1 MMIAK
6 ADSGENRDCGRRGP
20 YTKVSITDPFRSQNF
35 PQVLWSNLRVLGM
48 LNSPFGPAMAK
59 RSVCMRPVES
69 NMVFGGFE
77 PAVFHDTVSNDAS
90 VEELLSFERM
100 LADLSAR
107 FANVSAEKVEFEI
120 QLAQMTL
127 RQFLGFDRCSFGE
140 FNQDGS
146 ISVISSSANGD
157 VGPLPIGPFVP
168 HLPWYLSK
176 LLAGERVAFQNVG
189 DELPSEAVI
198 EAEYWRDLGLHSLL
212 SIPFRIGGRIVGA
225 IAFAAF
231 RETRAWP
238 DDLITRLKLVGEVF
252 AQAIARKREQEK
264 LVAAMAEIKVLK
276 DRLEQENSYLQHA
289 ALIRPPQGL
298 TSRSPRFL
306 SVIEEAMQVAHTGS
320 TVLLLG
326 ETGSGKEVLAQ
337 AIHDASARKDRPMIK
352 VNCAALPASLIES
365 ELFGREKGAFTGAL
379 ARQPGRFE
387 IADGSTIFLDEVG
400 ELPIELQPKLL
411 RVLQEGEF
419 ERLGSTKT
427 IRVDARVIAASNR
440 PLAQAVKEGKF
451 REDLFYRLDVFPI
464 EVPPLRERRE
474 DIPLLSWTFVKE
486 FSNSMGKRIEEI
498 ADESMSVLQ
507 EYHWPGNVRELR
519 NVIERAMILN
529 NCPKLCIK
537 LGHMTLRPIAL
548 KATAG
553 SLDEAERAIIL
564 QAVEQCNWRIRGS
577 NGAAALLDIKPTT
590 LESRIK
596 KLGLIPRR

>member
-1 MMIAK
+1 
-6 ADSGENRDCGRRGP
+6 
-20 YTKVSITDPFRSQNF
+20 
-35 PQVLWSNLRVLGM
+35 
-48 LNSPFGPAMAK
+48 
-59 RSVCMRPVES
+59 MRTAES
-69 NMVFGGFE
+69 NMVFGRFG
-77 PAVFHDTVSNDAS
+77 PAAIHDTAPSDAS
-90 VEELLSFERM
+90 AEELLAFERM

-107 FANVSAEKVEFEI
+107 FANVPAEKVESEI
-120 QLAQMTL
+120 QIAQTIL
-127 RQFLGFDRCSFGE
+127 RQFLGFDRSTFAE
-140 FNQDGS
+140 FQEDGS
-146 ISVISSSANGD
+146 LVVLSSTAVEG
-157 VGPLPIGPFVP
+157 VEPTPPGPLPSRLAWFIA
-168 HLPWYLSK
+168 K
-176 LLAGERVAFQNVG
+176 LRAGETFVVQDPAN
-189 DELPSEAVI
+189 DLPPEAVG
-198 EAEYWRDLGLHSLL
+198 EAEYFQRTGLHSHL
-212 SIPFRIGGRIVGA
+212 SIPLRIGGRIIGA

-231 RETRAWP
+231 KETRAWP
-238 DDLITRLKLVGEVF
+238 DDLIARVKLVGEVF
-252 AQAIARKREQEK
+252 AHAIARKREQEK
-264 LVAAMAEIKVLK
+264 LLAAMAEIKVLK
-276 DRLEQENSYLQHA
+276 DRLERENTYLQHA
-289 ALIRPPQGL
+289 AQIRPPQGL

-306 SVIEEAMQVAHTGS
+306 SVIHEAAQVAQTGS

-400 ELPIELQPKLL
+400 ELPLELQPKLL

-427 IRVDARVIAASNR
+427 IRVDARVIAATNR

-474 DIPLLSWTFVKE
+474 DIPMLSWTFVKE
-486 FSNSMGKRIEEI
+486 FGNSMGKRIDEI
-498 ADESMSVLQ
+498 ADESMSALQ
-507 EYHWPGNVRELR
+507 DYHWPGNIRELR
-519 NVIERAMILN
+519 NVIERAMILGSG
-529 NCPKLCIK
+529 PKLHVK
-537 LGHMTLRPIAL
+537 LCHTTLRPIAV

-577 NGAAALLDIKPTT
+577 NGAAALLDVKPTT

-596 KLGLIPRR
+596 KLGLVPTR

>member
-1 MMIAK
+1 
-6 ADSGENRDCGRRGP
+6 
-20 YTKVSITDPFRSQNF
+20 
-35 PQVLWSNLRVLGM
+35 
-48 LNSPFGPAMAK
+48 
-59 RSVCMRPVES
+59 MRQMES
-69 NMVFGGFE
+69 NMVFGRFG
-77 PAVFHDTVSNDAS
+77 PAVIHDTASNDAS
-90 VEELLSFERM
+90 VEELLTFERM

-107 FANVSAEKVEFEI
+107 FANIPAEQVEHEI
-120 QLAQMTL
+120 QVAQTIL
-127 RQFLGFDRCSFGE
+127 RHFLGFDRSTFGE
-140 FNQDGS
+140 FQEDGS
-146 ISVISSSANGD
+146 LVVLSSTVVEG
-157 VGPLPIGPFVP
+157 VEPTPKGPLPSQLSWFLAKLRGGELFVLQSP
-168 HLPWYLSK
+168 NDLP
-176 LLAGERVAFQNVG
+176 
-189 DELPSEAVI
+189 PEAVA
-198 EAEYWRDLGLHSLL
+198 EAEYIRRTGLHSHL
-212 SIPFRIGGRIVGA
+212 SIPLRIGGRVIGA

-231 RETRAWP
+231 SETRVWP
-238 DDLITRLKLVGEVF
+238 DDLIARLKLVGEVF
-252 AQAIARKREQEK
+252 AHAIARKREQEK
-264 LVAAMAEIKVLK
+264 LLAAVAEIKVLK
-276 DRLEQENSYLQHA
+276 DRLERENAYLQHTA
-289 ALIRPPQGL
+289 QIRPQQRL
-298 TSRSPRFL
+298 SSRSARFQ
-306 SVIEEAMQVAHTGS
+306 SVIEEITQVAQTGS

-337 AIHDASARKDRPMIK
+337 AIHDASARRDRPLIK

-379 ARQPGRFE
+379 ARQAGRFE

-400 ELPIELQPKLL
+400 ELPLELQPKLL

-427 IRVDARVIAASNR
+427 IRVNARVIAATNR

-474 DIPLLSWTFVKE
+474 DIPMLSWTFVKE
-486 FSNSMGKRIEEI
+486 FSNSMGKPIDEI
-498 ADESMSVLQ
+498 ADESMSALQ
-507 EYHWPGNVRELR
+507 EYHWPGNIRELR

-529 NCPKLCIK
+529 HGPMLCIK
-537 LGHMTLRPIAL
+537 LGHTTLRPIAL

-596 KLGLIPRR
+596 KLGLSPKR